1 MARSEIGVRFGE
13 NLRRARR
20 RARISQEALGRG
32 AGLHRTE
39 IGFLEQGQR
48 RPRIDTL
55 IKLASSLEVPVDE
68 LLDGIDWVLGPKGR
82 GSFWVAPVSQS
93 SGSAARRQTV
103 AQGPSRR
110 SAS

>member
-1 MARSEIGVRFGE
+1 MAWSEIGARFGE

-20 RARISQEALGRG
+20 RAMLSQEALGRG

-39 IGFLEQGQR
+39 IGLLEQGQR

-55 IKLASSLEVPVDE
+55 VKLACSLEAPVDE

-82 GSFWVAPVSQS
+82 GSFWVAPASLS
-93 SGSAARRQTV
+93 PGSGAAARREEN
-103 AQGPSRR
+103 AQ
-110 SAS
+110 

>member
-1 MARSEIGVRFGE
+1 MAETEIGVRFGE
-13 NLRRARR
+13 NLRRARK
-20 RARISQEALGRG
+20 RARLSQEALGRG

-55 IKLASSLEVPVDE
+55 VKLACSLEVPADE

-82 GSFWVAPVSQS
+82 GSFWVAPASLS
-93 SGSAARRQTV
+93 PGSGAAACREEDAR
-103 AQGPSRR
+103 
-110 SAS
+110 

>member
-1 MARSEIGVRFGE
+1 MIAETAIGVRFGE

-20 RARISQEALGRG
+20 RAGLSQEALGRG

-55 IKLASSLEVPVDE
+55 VKLACSLDGPVDE
-68 LLDGIDWVLGPKGR
+68 LLDGIDWAFGPKGR
-82 GSFWVAPVSQS
+82 GAFRVADDRPS
-93 SGSAARRQTV
+93 SKPGSACREE
-103 AQGPSRR
+103 
-110 SAS
+110 SAP

>member
-1 MARSEIGVRFGE
+1 MAETEIGARFGE
-13 NLRRARR
+13 NLRRARK

-55 IKLASSLEVPVDE
+55 VKLASSLEVSVDE

-82 GSFWVAPVSQS
+82 GSFWVAPARLSPESGAS
-93 SGSAARRQTV
+93 SYPEER
-103 AQGPSRR
+103 
-110 SAS
+110 